1 MIREDLIAERIA
13 TDSCRE
19 MVPYDRIDDPTT
31 RTVLE
36 GSLIGKRKPVIG
48 VGNLASMLTGFRATT
63 GRLKAIFIGRERVP
77 SRMIFPVPRQW
88 QIRPRV
94 DAPAQR
100 RIVMNIGTES
110 WN

>member
-63 GRLKAIFIGRERVP
+63 GRLKAIFIGRER
-77 SRMIFPVPRQW
+77 IFTRSDRGYNSLETRGHLSYLNK
-88 QIRPRV
+88 IS
-94 DAPAQR
+94 
-100 RIVMNIGTES
+100 TL
-110 WN
+110 